1 MRKAVMWLILFLWL
15 IIMLVIALRF
25 QKYYERDTVKRVIDG
40 DTIQLSS
47 GKIIR
52 LICIDAPE
60 INKEK
65 GKEARDF
72 LEKLVLN
79 KRVRLEKDSSEKD
92 KYGRLLRYVYIES
105 VFVNKELVKNNYASV
120 FRYGDNV
127 KRCDE
132 IST

>member
-1 MRKAVMWLILFLWL
+1 MWLILFLWL